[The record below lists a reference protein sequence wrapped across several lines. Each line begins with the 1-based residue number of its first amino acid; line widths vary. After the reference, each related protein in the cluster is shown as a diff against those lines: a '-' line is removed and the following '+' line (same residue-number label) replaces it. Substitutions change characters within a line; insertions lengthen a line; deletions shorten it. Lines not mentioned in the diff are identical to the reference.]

1 MKKNLP
7 SRTIY
12 FLLFLLLIIIEVL
25 IACFI
30 NDSFIRPYLGDVIVV
45 WAVYSFVQ
53 IFLANHCSPYIVCI
67 GVFLFAI
74 LVEIMQGIHI
84 VELLGLENNPF
95 FRTLIGTQFDRND
108 IVCYTVGSL
117 LLVGF
122 IFIRKKKEHS
132 AQTENNS

>member
-1 MKKNLP
+1 MKKNAP
-7 SRTIY
+7 SRTTY

-53 IFLANHCSPYIVCI
+53 IFLANRCSPYIVCI

-74 LVEIMQGIHI
+74 LVEVMQEIHI
-84 VELLGLENNPF
+84 VELLRLENNPF

-132 AQTENNS
+132 AQTERNS